1 MSLLDAPPPPLPD
14 QKVDPGITTDTPPSP
29 RGDAKQMDVHANI
42 RREADEVAL
51 RQADARAREANA
63 DLEQREAAK
72 LEQRKAQEAEQKRAW
87 EVAQY
92 QAMTAAAN
100 TNAIIGFCKAFAL
113 TALLGGGAL
122 WMLTNDTTRPT
133 RTTRRERRHDR

>member
-29 RGDAKQMDVHANI
+29 LGDVKETDALANLQY
-42 RREADEVAL
+42 EVNEVTL

-92 QAMTAAAN
+92 QALTSAAN
-100 TNAIIGFCKAFAL
+100 TNALIDFGKAFAW
-113 TALLGGGAL
+113 TAIIGGCVL
-122 WMLTNDTTRPT
+122 WLATRDSDGPT
-133 RTTRRERRHDR
+133 RTTRRERRHAQ